1 MNRTEHLL
9 TILAE
14 ECGEVTQRVC
24 KVLRFGLADVQEGQ
38 GEDNKRR
45 LEREAADVVAMIE
58 MLGLDVRD
66 EDKAAK
72 RARVEKYL
80 EYSRKVG
87 TLKDGKVKAVH
98 CYGLICVKTDDCKC
112 PCLDC
117 VAIVNF

>member
-24 KVLRFGLADVQEGQ
+24 KALRFGLADVQEDQ
-38 GEDNKRR
+38 YEDNLRR
-45 LEREAADVVAMIE
+45 LEREAADVMTMFV
-58 MLGLDVRD
+58 MLGIRVRD
-66 EDKAAK
+66 EDKVAK

-87 TLKDGKVKAVH
+87 TLKDEEGQ
-98 CYGLICVKTDDCKC
+98 
-112 PCLDC
+112 
-117 VAIVNF
+117 